1 MGNKYIV
8 LNVVQNLVYQIRKN
22 MLLNIKTE
30 LNGSVFYWT
39 NPYLLYNFF
48 MFDNLSQKLQEII
61 AKTRGQAQLTEEN
74 MQEALREIRRALLGA
89 DVSLNVVKSFISSI
103 KDKAIGEDVVKSTN
117 PSQTLIKIVND
128 ELTSLL
134 GQNNSPLKLDT
145 NPSIIMMLGLQGS
158 GKTTSSAKLALK
170 LKKEGK
176 KPLLVALDVYRPAA
190 ILQLKTLAN
199 DNNIDF
205 FSLENEKD
213 VVKIAKASLDY
224 AKENNDTVLIFDTA
238 GRLQIDSD
246 MMAELMLINHS
257 FNVNEKLLVVDSMIG
272 QSAIDVALNF
282 NEQLGIDGV
291 VLTKLDGDTKG
302 GCALSIVQSTGKP
315 IKLIATGENITPL
328 EEFHPDRM
336 ANRILGMGD
345 IVTLVERAQKNIDLE
360 EAKALENKMLKDE
373 FSFEDF
379 LKIQKQIKALG
390 SFGGILSMLPL
401 GISKDDSDK
410 ISHEGEKQFKKIEVF
425 IQSMTPQE
433 RKNPNILNASRKK
446 RIAAGAG
453 MDINELNQFI
463 AQFETMRKMM
473 KGLGSFKQS
482 MKGKKGKM
490 PFNMPKFPF

>member
-1 MGNKYIV
+1 
-8 LNVVQNLVYQIRKN
+8 
-22 MLLNIKTE
+22 
-30 LNGSVFYWT
+30 
-39 NPYLLYNFF
+39 
-48 MFDNLSQKLQEII
+48 MFDNLSEKLQEII

-74 MQEALREIRRALLGA
+74 MQDALREIRRALLGA

-103 KDKAIGEDVVKSTN
+103 KDKAIGEEVIKSTN
-117 PSQTLIKIVND
+117 SSQTLIKIVND
-128 ELTSLL
+128 ELINLL
-134 GQNNSPLKLDT
+134 GKEQAPLKLDT

-158 GKTTSSAKLALK
+158 GKTTSAAKLALK

-199 DNNIDF
+199 DNQIDF

-213 VVKIAKASLDY
+213 VVKIARQSLEY

-257 FNVNEKLLVVDSMIG
+257 FSINEKLLVVDSMIG

-291 VLTKLDGDTKG
+291 ILTKLDGDTKG

-315 IKLIATGENITPL
+315 IKLIGVGENIVPL

-345 IVTLVERAQKNIDLE
+345 IVTLVERAQKNIDVE
-360 EAKALENKMLKDE
+360 EAKALEKKMLKDE

-401 GISKDDSDK
+401 GISKDDSEK

-425 IQSMTPQE
+425 IQSMTPEE

-446 RIAAGAG
+446 RIALGAG

-463 AQFETMRKMM
+463 TQFETMRKMM
-473 KGLGSFKQS
+473 KGLGGLKQS

-490 PFNMPKFPF
+490 PFGMPKFPF

>member
-1 MGNKYIV
+1 
-8 LNVVQNLVYQIRKN
+8 
-22 MLLNIKTE
+22 
-30 LNGSVFYWT
+30 
-39 NPYLLYNFF
+39 
-48 MFDNLSQKLQEII
+48 MFDSLSQKLQEII
-61 AKTRGQAQLTEEN
+61 AKTRGQAQLSEEN
-74 MQEALREIRRALLGA
+74 MQDALREIRRALLGA

-103 KDKAIGEDVVKSTN
+103 KDKAEGAQVIKSTN

-128 ELTSLL
+128 ELIELL
-134 GQNNSPLKLDT
+134 GKEQAPLKLDT

-158 GKTTSSAKLALK
+158 GKTTSAAKLALK

-190 ILQLKTLAN
+190 ILQLKTLAD

-205 FSLENEKD
+205 FSIDEEKD
-213 VVKIAKASLDY
+213 VVKIAKKSLEY

-257 FNVNEKLLVVDSMIG
+257 FNINEKLLVVDSMIG

-282 NEQLGIDGV
+282 DEQLGIDGV
-291 VLTKLDGDTKG
+291 ILTKLDGDTKG
-302 GCALSIVQSTGKP
+302 GCALSIVQSTKKP

-360 EAKALENKMLKDE
+360 EAKALETKMLKDE

-379 LKIQKQIKALG
+379 LKIKKQMNALG
-390 SFGGILSMLPL
+390 SLGGILSMLPL
-401 GISKDDSDK
+401 GIKKDDADK
-410 ISHEGEKQFKKIEVF
+410 ISHEGEKHFKKIEVF
-425 IQSMTPQE
+425 IQSMTPAE
-433 RKNPNILNASRKK
+433 RKNPNLLNASRKR

-463 AQFETMRKMM
+463 SQFEMMRKMM
-473 KGLGSFKQS
+473 KGLGGLKQQ
-482 MKGKKGKM
+482 MKGKKGTM

>member
-1 MGNKYIV
+1 
-8 LNVVQNLVYQIRKN
+8 
-22 MLLNIKTE
+22 
-30 LNGSVFYWT
+30 
-39 NPYLLYNFF
+39 

-61 AKTRGQAQLTEEN
+61 AKTRGQTQLTEEN
-74 MQEALREIRRALLGA
+74 MQDALREIRRALLGA

-103 KDKAIGEDVVKSTN
+103 KDKAIGENVVKSTD
-117 PSQTLIKIVND
+117 PGQTLVKIVND
-128 ELTSLL
+128 ELINLL
-134 GQNNSPLKLDT
+134 GSKQSPLKLDT

-158 GKTTSSAKLALK
+158 GKTTSAAKLALK

-199 DNNIDF
+199 NNNIDF

-213 VVKIAKASLDY
+213 VVKIARESLNY
-224 AKENNDTVLIFDTA
+224 AKENNDTVIIFDTA
-238 GRLQIDSD
+238 GRLQIDTD

-257 FNVNEKLLVVDSMIG
+257 FDINEKLLVVDSMIG

-282 NEQLGIDGV
+282 DEQLEIDGV
-291 VLTKLDGDTKG
+291 ILTKLDGDTKG
-302 GCALSIVQSTGKP
+302 GCALSIVQSTNKP
-315 IKLIATGENITPL
+315 IKLIASGENITPL
-328 EEFHPDRM
+328 EDFHPDRM

-345 IVTLVERAQKNIDLE
+345 IVTLVERAQQNIDADEARKLE
-360 EAKALENKMLKDE
+360 EKMLKAE

-390 SFGGILSMLPL
+390 SLGGILSMLPL

-425 IQSMTPQE
+425 IQSMTPSE
-433 RKNPNILNASRKK
+433 RKNPNLLNASRKR

-463 AQFETMRKMM
+463 TQFETMRKMM
-473 KGLGSFKQS
+473 KGLGSFKNS
-482 MKGKKGKM
+482 MKGKGSKI
-490 PFNMPKFPF
+490 PFGMPKFPF

>member
-1 MGNKYIV
+1 
-8 LNVVQNLVYQIRKN
+8 
-22 MLLNIKTE
+22 
-30 LNGSVFYWT
+30 
-39 NPYLLYNFF
+39 
-48 MFDNLSQKLQEII
+48 MFDSLSEKLQEII
-61 AKTRGQAQLTEEN
+61 SKTRGTAELTEEN
-74 MQEALREIRRALLGA
+74 MQDALREIRRALLGA
-89 DVSLNVVKSFISSI
+89 DVSLGVVKSFISSI
-103 KDKAIGEDVVKSTN
+103 KDKAEGEAVIKSTN

-128 ELTSLL
+128 ELVALL
-134 GQNNSPLKLDT
+134 GKEQAPLKLDT

-158 GKTTSSAKLALK
+158 GKTTSAAKLALK

-190 ILQLKTLAN
+190 ILQLKTLAV

-205 FSLENEKD
+205 FSMDDEKD
-213 VVKIAKASLDY
+213 VVKIARESLNY

-238 GRLQIDSD
+238 GRLQIDTD

-257 FNVNEKLLVVDSMIG
+257 FNINEKLLVVDSMIG

-291 VLTKLDGDTKG
+291 ILTKLDGDTKG
-302 GCALSIVQSTGKP
+302 GCALSIVHSTGKP

-328 EEFHPDRM
+328 EDFHPDRM

-345 IVTLVERAQKNIDLE
+345 IVSLVERAQKNIDLE
-360 EAKALENKMLKDE
+360 EAKALEKKMLKDE

-401 GISKDDSDK
+401 GISKDNADM
-410 ISHEGEKQFKKIEVF
+410 ISHEGEKQFKIIETF
-425 IQSMTPQE
+425 IQSMTPEE
-433 RKNPNILNASRKK
+433 RKNPNLLNASRKK

-453 MDINELNQFI
+453 RDIAELNNFI
-463 AQFETMRKMM
+463 SQFETMRKMM
-473 KGLGSFKQS
+473 KGLGGLKNS
-482 MKGKKGKM
+482 MKGKGGKM
-490 PFNMPKFPF
+490 PFGMPKFPF

>member
-1 MGNKYIV
+1 
-8 LNVVQNLVYQIRKN
+8 
-22 MLLNIKTE
+22 
-30 LNGSVFYWT
+30 
-39 NPYLLYNFF
+39 
-48 MFDNLSQKLQEII
+48 MFDSLSEKLQEII
-61 AKTRGQAQLTEEN
+61 SKTRGNDKLSEEN
-74 MQEALREIRRALLGA
+74 IQDALREIRRALLGA

-103 KDKAIGEDVVKSTN
+103 KDKAIGENVVKSTN

-128 ELTSLL
+128 ELTNLL
-134 GQNNSPLKLDT
+134 GEKQSPLKLDT
-145 NPSIIMMLGLQGS
+145 NPSIVMMLGLQGS
-158 GKTTSSAKLALK
+158 GKTTSAAKLALK

-190 ILQLKTLAN
+190 ILQLKTLAD
-199 DNNIDF
+199 DNKIDF
-205 FSLENEKD
+205 FSKENEKD
-213 VVKIAKASLDY
+213 VVKIARESLEF
-224 AKENNDTVLIFDTA
+224 AKNNNNTVLIFDTA

-257 FNVNEKLLVVDSMIG
+257 FNINEKLLVVDSMIG

-291 VLTKLDGDTKG
+291 ILTKLDGDTKG
-302 GCALSIVQSTGKP
+302 GCALSIVQSIKKP
-315 IKLIATGENITPL
+315 IKLIANGENITPL

-345 IVTLVERAQKNIDLE
+345 IVGLVERAQKNIDIE
-360 EAKALENKMLKDE
+360 EAKALEKKMLKDE

-401 GISKDDSDK
+401 GISKDDTEK

-446 RIAAGAG
+446 RIAQGAG
-453 MDINELNQFI
+453 MDINELNAFI

-473 KGLGSFKQS
+473 KGLGGLKNS